1 MSGLDALRLECLE
14 APNTASVFS
23 VGVFII
29 GVMTSSAEGSPL
41 SLGDVLGGVEMPSW
55 ERSAMMASEAKS
67 QPARTESGG
76 EGFPP
81 GVGGCSARAG
91 ISCCGVPP
99 STRGS
104 DCRKESVLLLL
115 LLPFEPLVRRLRP
128 LMRMCRERWL
138 SYAAV
143 DGIHGSLQI
152 DWIGPKHTEL
162 SRSI

>member
-81 GVGGCSARAG
+81 GVGGALPEQAYRAERCCSQH
-91 ISCCGVPP
+91 
-99 STRGS
+99 
-104 DCRKESVLLLL
+104 E
-115 LLPFEPLVRRLRP
+115 VRHV
-128 LMRMCRERWL
+128 ER
-138 SYAAV
+138 
-143 DGIHGSLQI
+143 
-152 DWIGPKHTEL
+152 
-162 SRSI
+162 